1 MRGGRVKGTITVN
14 QEEIEEAIRVFIEN
28 KTGAKTDEVTLVV
41 TPADPKKKQKQT
53 ITANAEV
60 IEKEERY

>member
-1 MRGGRVKGTITVN
+1 MKGIITVD

-28 KTGAKTDEVTLVV
+28 KTGAKTDEVTLII

-60 IEKEERY
+60 FEGGKY